1 MIIRPLP
8 VRIVDTEF
16 LMLMSVLEEEPAA
29 LLKSWYIIDTNA
41 IPNVYTLQNIT
52 SVYKHFLNKADKELM
67 GRDQGA
73 WWKLVSELNIK
84 ISIKKTFIYLK

>member
-67 GRDQGA
+67 ARDQGA
-73 WWKLVSELNIK
+73 
-84 ISIKKTFIYLK
+84 

>member
-1 MIIRPLP
+1 
-8 VRIVDTEF
+8 
-16 LMLMSVLEEEPAA
+16 MSVLEEEPAA

-67 GRDQGA
+67 ARDQGA